1 MRLKSSHLYY
11 VLSFSVFF
19 VLSLV
24 NTQLIPFMKT
34 CGYSVEQQ
42 GILLSADALIAISGQ
57 FIFGYLCG
65 RFSAVKRFF
74 IAGYIIYI
82 SASIAMLFF
91 QKNMFIYHLVLIA
104 VSGGMIKVLMGL
116 GETWLIAVD
125 SQHYGV
131 LRAAGAIG
139 MSIGSLLAGYLLT
152 ILNFKQFV
160 LIFLAMAGIVMTV
173 ILKCRDVKSQQSR
186 LTKRDILRL
195 LKNKQYLLIVCIF
208 FMIYMAGTAD
218 QYTVISKL
226 LSIGGTKQD
235 VGWKWGIQSLAELPV
250 LFMASWLIRKFT
262 QRTLLLFG
270 VFMYA
275 LKFFLYG
282 FFQTPILLI
291 VCAGLQLV
299 TMPIILLTSKYL
311 ICDTVDPETANS
323 AQMFAMAVFVGG
335 SALITPLLTAYLIQ
349 CFNYDL
355 TLYIISVFCMVPFFI
370 AYFSLKNN

>member
-11 VLSFSVFF
+11 VLSFAVFF
-19 VLSLV
+19 VLSLI

-34 CGYSVEQQ
+34 CGYSIEQQ
-42 GILLSADALIAISGQ
+42 GILLAADAMIAICGQ
-57 FIFGYLCG
+57 FIFGYLCD
-65 RFSAVKRFF
+65 RYSTVKRFF

-82 SASIAMLFF
+82 SASGAMLFF
-91 QKNMFIYHLVLIA
+91 QKNMFFYHLIMIA

-116 GETWLIAVD
+116 NETWLLAVD
-125 SQHYGV
+125 RQHYGV

-152 ILNFKQFV
+152 LFDFKQFL
-160 LIFLAMAGIVMTV
+160 LIFLAVAGIVMTI
-173 ILKCRDVKSQQSR
+173 ILKSRDVKSQQTTSA
-186 LTKRDILRL
+186 KEDILHL
-195 LKNKQYLLIVCIF
+195 LKNKQYLLIVSIF

-226 LSIGGTKQD
+226 LSIGGTQQD

-250 LFMASWLIRKFT
+250 LFMASWLVEKFT
-262 QRTLLLFG
+262 QRALLLFG

-311 ICDTVDPETANS
+311 ICNTVDPETANS
-323 AQMFAMAVFVGG
+323 AQMFAMAIFVGG
-335 SALITPLLTAYLIQ
+335 SALITPLMTAYLIQ
-349 CFNYDL
+349 CFDYDM
-355 TLYIISVFCMVPFFI
+355 TLFIISVFCMVPFFMS
-370 AYFSLKNN
+370 YFGLKKT